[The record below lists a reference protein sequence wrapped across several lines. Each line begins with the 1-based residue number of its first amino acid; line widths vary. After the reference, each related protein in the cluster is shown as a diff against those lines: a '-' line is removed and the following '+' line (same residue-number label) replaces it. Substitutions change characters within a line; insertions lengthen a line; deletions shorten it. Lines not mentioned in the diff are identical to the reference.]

1 MAGEPEVVDL
11 RGRPMPAHLKEALA
25 AVERAASG
33 TPVSLL
39 TDQEIVLKAIP
50 TAAQAKGLRMKLA
63 MPEENLWRI
72 GLEQRA

>member
-1 MAGEPEVVDL
+1 MALEPEVVDL
-11 RGRPMPAHLKEALA
+11 RGVPMPAHLKEALA
-25 AVERAASG
+25 AVERAAAG

-72 GLEQRA
+72 GLERRA